1 MILTIP
7 LSLMAL
13 AILTLMSHA
22 VTARR

>member
-13 AILTLMSHA
+13 AILALMSHA
-22 VTARR
+22 VNASR